1 VTRKRQ
7 NYLLLTVFLTIL
19 GFQKRGEESPLLSLS
34 EKVFLRYNEASFPQR
49 VDQRVRNRK
58 SLERNLKKSW
68 KRRRE
73 MLMGVTLHSYVRVEE
88 IWRDPVFRSLREQEA
103 LFLVPSGEERPYL
116 GEELRGEAF
125 LGSSRSI
132 LTWSGLVRFLAE
144 RLEEGG
150 LRVALRRQ
158 IDPPDHWIIL
168 RHLWSRL
175 CAEAPQGALPRGMQH
190 PSFVRICGGV
200 LREMLREDVTSAHL
214 RALWGCSFC
223 TPGEICT
230 RKGEKG
236 STDPQ
241 SWFCWLLGAYE
252 NYLKE
257 HRLADSAQV
266 ASLGGDLLKR
276 PGAREILAPL
286 FRENTL
292 VLVGFLS
299 FASGQLR
306 LVRELIAL
314 GGEVHLWVP
323 SAGLSPW
330 NPQTRQGF
338 YSAGDQLGV
347 SSVSPSLPSLPGRL
361 YRLSGGDAAMT
372 AELLARELALWS
384 LQKGHFGE
392 GEIPFPSWEKIA
404 LVAPEEEI
412 PSLEEALGK
421 YRLPYSLM
429 DPLPL
434 GKTPLWGIFR
444 RMLSLALENWPGED
458 TARLLGHAFFGGKA
472 FPLSRA
478 LQQLPRGERGWG
490 EFFAD
495 LGDPALEK
503 LWKGMASYG
512 TFLLRGAPPE
522 AILEK
527 TRDFFAKTLKISQ
540 KGHEGAE
547 DAEDLDFLVRTTSGI
562 LQELERKLLFY
573 RELVPDVGEAAQ
585 ESLKGGEAVSF
596 LEIWAEETSLLPPPA
611 LQKSMLLF
619 RDSPPI
625 LFECDYLCWLGV
637 TPSRWP
643 GPSGE
648 APFLSDQERVSLEV
662 LENPEL
668 PRAHLPLSSE
678 RRTARH
684 ALFRR
689 IIATACKGVLCCSPL
704 QDSRGRPLGESPF
717 LAASVAGEF
726 PWMEEPLPPLK
737 RSLGDLLPLSSEWH
751 FPEVEIPGDLPGGE
765 RELPHRRFHNPPEEK
780 GSISRMDAFRD
791 CPFRYHVEGFL
802 EAPAGVFEYEPRKAG
817 SLVHALWEKLF
828 TQGGEA
834 CSEERFLQIWEPLV
848 KEKYPELLGPLRRQ
862 EALLRYQAYRGIQV
876 LEEAEERLGDLLA
889 CREVERDVAFQEP
902 TWKVPFYGRVDR
914 LDFLQGGGVVLVD
927 YKLGQGERY
936 KHSLQLGAYALALQE
951 EGMPLKGWLYFGLR
965 DRKMVLWGDA
975 EVGDLYLGPPKRGRR
990 KLPSPEEQMEEVC
1003 TVLDTWGKSL
1013 TQGIYPPI
1021 YRSKS
1026 CSSCPYRTLCRREE
1040 VYWKDENDNDNENDN
1055 EEQGHDFQE

>member
-1 VTRKRQ
+1 
-7 NYLLLTVFLTIL
+7 
-19 GFQKRGEESPLLSLS
+19 
-34 EKVFLRYNEASFPQR
+34 
-49 VDQRVRNRK
+49 
-58 SLERNLKKSW
+58 
-68 KRRRE
+68 
-73 MLMGVTLHSYVRVEE
+73 MGVTLHSYVRVGD
-88 IWRDPVFRSLREQEA
+88 IWRDPVFRSLREKEA
-103 LFLVPSGEERPYL
+103 LFLVPSGKERPYL

-125 LGSSRSI
+125 LGSPRSI

-144 RLEEGG
+144 RLTEGG
-150 LRVALRRQ
+150 GRVALRRQ

-175 CAEAPQGALPRGMQH
+175 CAEAPQGTLPRGMQH
-190 PSFVRICGGV
+190 PSFVRICGGI
-200 LREMLREDVTSAHL
+200 LREMLREDVTSGHL
-214 RALWGCSFC
+214 RALWGCSSC
-223 TPGEICT
+223 IPGEICT
-230 RKGEKG
+230 RQEEG
-236 STDPQ
+236 SRDPQ

-252 NYLKE
+252 SYLKE
-257 HRLADSAQV
+257 HRLADSAQI
-266 ASLGGDLLKR
+266 ASLGADLLQR
-276 PGAREILAPL
+276 PEAREILAPL
-286 FRENTL
+286 FRKNPL

-314 GGEVHLWVP
+314 GGEVQLWVP

-338 YSAGDQLGV
+338 YSAGDQLRIA
-347 SSVSPSLPSLPGRL
+347 SVSPLLPSSSSQEGKL

-392 GEIPFPSWEKIA
+392 RDIPFPSWEKIA

-421 YRLPYSLM
+421 YHLPYSVM

-434 GKTPLWGIFR
+434 GNTPLWGIFR
-444 RMLSLALENWPGED
+444 RMLSLALGDWPGED
-458 TARLLGHAFFGGKA
+458 TARLLGHLFFGGKA

-478 LQQLPRGERGWG
+478 LQQLPRGKAAWN

-495 LGDPALEK
+495 LGDPDLKE
-503 LWKGMASYG
+503 LWRGMASYG
-512 TFLLRGAPPE
+512 TFLLGGASPE

-540 KGHEGAE
+540 KGHDGAE

-573 RELVPDVGEAAQ
+573 RELVPDVGEAAR

-625 LFECDYLCWLGV
+625 LFECHYLCWLGV

-648 APFLSDQERVSLEV
+648 APFLSDQERASLEV

-689 IIATACKGVLCCSPL
+689 ILATASEGVLCCSPL

-717 LAASVAGEF
+717 LAASVSGES
-726 PWMEEPLPPLK
+726 PWMEEPLPSLQ

-751 FPEVEIPGDLPGGE
+751 FPEVEISRDLPGGV
-765 RELPHRRFHNPPEEK
+765 RELPLRRFHNPPEEK
-780 GSISRMDAFRD
+780 GRISRMDAFKD

-802 EAPAGVFEYEPRKAG
+802 EAPAGVFEYDPLKAG
-817 SLVHALWEKLF
+817 NLVHALWEELF
-828 TQGGEA
+828 TQGGKP
-834 CSEERFLQIWEPLV
+834 CPEEHFLQIWEALV

-862 EALLRYQAYRGIQV
+862 ELLLRYQAYRGFRV
-876 LEEAEERLGDLLA
+876 LEEVEERLGDLLA
-889 CREVERDVAFQEP
+889 RREVERDVVFQEL
-902 TWKVPFYGRVDR
+902 TWKIPFYGRVDR
-914 LDFLQGGGVVLVD
+914 LDVLQGGGVVLVD
-927 YKLGQGERY
+927 YKLGKGEGY

-951 EGMPLKGWLYFGLR
+951 EGLSPKGWLYFGLR
-965 DRKMVLWGDA
+965 DRKMVLRGDA
-975 EVGDLYLGPPKRGRR
+975 EVGDLYLGPPKRGSR
-990 KLPSPEEQMEEVC
+990 KIPPPEEQMEEAR
-1003 TVLDTWGKSL
+1003 TVLDAWGRSL
-1013 TQGIYPPI
+1013 TQGSYTPM
-1021 YRSKS
+1021 YESKN

-1040 VYWKDENDNDNENDN
+1040 VYWKNDNENHQ
-1055 EEQGHDFQE
+1055 EEQDHDFQE